1 MKVMKIK
8 DMNVE
13 ILLDGSFTSIVGPTN
28 SGKTTVLKKLINQ
41 VDNKDIFIDDV
52 NITEYDINYL
62 RNNIVVVL
70 DDDIFNDEFVAGEL
84 YYNLSL
90 LGYRIDEITK
100 KIDNIAKIFDISDLM
115 SERIES
121 LPVSKKMLIKL
132 LSYLI
137 IEPKI
142 IGIDEILSYMNNKDI
157 VKVLKFIQDH
167 GITLINATNN
177 EEHLLLCDNI
187 IIMNNYKCVMSGS
200 TRSILSGNS
209 ILPYM
214 GLRLP
219 FIIELS
225 HNLILY
231 DLIKEVYYTDREL
244 IDRIWK

>member
-52 NITEYDINYL
+52 NIIEYDINYL

-157 VKVLKFIQDH
+157 VKVLKFIQDN